1 MCHSHHRHLRHLR
14 HLLVHLSCERF
25 ELCNG
30 DVQSPS
36 GGIVFLLDIVTC
48 GIYGLYWC
56 YKAGDKLDR
65 IKQQWGIP
73 SSNTGI
79 LYLILSLLGLDIVV
93 WALVQNEVNGMTGG
107 AAA

>member
-1 MCHSHHRHLRHLR
+1 MQRGMCSRHPAALC
-14 HLLVHLSCERF
+14 SCW
-25 ELCNG
+25 
-30 DVQSPS
+30 
-36 GGIVFLLDIVTC
+36 IC

-93 WALVQNEVNGMTGG
+93 WALVQNEVNGMTG

>member
-1 MCHSHHRHLRHLR
+1 MAKCRIGTAK
-14 HLLVHLSCERF
+14 F
-25 ELCNG
+25 FT
-30 DVQSPS
+30 
-36 GGIVFLLDIVTC
+36 FLLL
-48 GIYGLYWC
+48 LYRTSV
-56 YKAGDKLDR
+56 KLDR